1 MPGEGNGVN
10 KGDQRAGWVGGAEK
24 ESIEWG
30 SVWDLLDNFTRYG
43 VVCHGE
49 KG

>member
-1 MPGEGNGVN
+1 MPGEGNDVN

-30 SVWDLLDNFTRYG
+30 SVWDLLEVSLER
-43 VVCHGE
+43 E
-49 KG
+49 ISSR